1 MKYVQ
6 FRKLNGPF
14 PWFHFINFKEI
25 ECPEA
30 NMKEIQENWTSPK
43 LPPFFLFQNILIE
56 VVIELTAPKMEEL
69 ETTFSIKVIKMWFK
83 SLTVWTMQTRQL
95 RINLF
100 TVQCHIFQ
108 RLLGFLQSTR

>member
-30 NMKEIQENWTSPK
+30 NMKEIQENWTTP
-43 LPPFFLFQNILIE
+43 
-56 VVIELTAPKMEEL
+56 V
-69 ETTFSIKVIKMWFK
+69 FSVSKY
-83 SLTVWTMQTRQL
+83 THRG
-95 RINLF
+95 RN
-100 TVQCHIFQ
+100 
-108 RLLGFLQSTR
+108 